1 MSGETSS
8 SLLIAVFPAPAR
20 GQGTYQTSSSYFWN
34 DRWRKDRQEERERE
48 RKKGENDGEGV
59 KFT

>member
-8 SLLIAVFPAPAR
+8 SLFIAVLPAPTR
-20 GQGTYQTSSSYFWN
+20 VQGAYQTSSSYFWN
-34 DRWRKDRQEERERE
+34 NRWRKDRQKERKRER
-48 RKKGENDGEGV
+48 RKGENDGEGV